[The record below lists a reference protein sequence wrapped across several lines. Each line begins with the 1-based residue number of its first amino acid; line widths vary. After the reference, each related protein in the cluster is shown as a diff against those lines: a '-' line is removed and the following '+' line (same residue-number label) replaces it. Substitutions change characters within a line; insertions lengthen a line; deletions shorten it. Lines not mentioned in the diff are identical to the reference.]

1 MDMITENQLL
11 QHSIFTA
18 MTESNHIQFS
28 SYKEKEEW
36 QGKRT
41 NEIFQELKAKYFPPK
56 K

>member
-1 MDMITENQLL
+1 MITENQLL
-11 QHSIFTA
+11 QHSIYTA

-41 NEIFQELKAKYFPPK
+41 NEIFRELKAKYLPQK
-56 K
+56 KK